1 MDDKKAGQYYWGIRV
16 DDPPHT
22 VMAFADSVK
31 VTDNGDLL
39 LIGAANQ
46 PVLIYAAG
54 TWSNVWAASTLNDG
68 VPIAIEHIITPEE
81 ES

>member
-1 MDDKKAGQYYWGIRV
+1 MDDKKAGRYYWGIHL
-16 DDPPHT
+16 DAPPQDI
-22 VMAFADSVK
+22 MAFADSVR

-39 LIGAANQ
+39 LIGTLEQ

-54 TWSNVWAASTLNDG
+54 TWSHVWAASINNDG
-68 VPIAIEHIITPEE
+68 QAIAIEHVIILEE